1 MSEGA
6 GAQGP
11 RAPSAGAAWGLAGP
25 PGRPGQVVK
34 TSPSQASKQ
43 LPHSH
48 RRSCRS
54 PAKSCPRSL
63 TSITDADAP
72 CTLIFSR
79 DVGQA
84 CGCCVPLHVVRRTRE
99 KLGPLAQ
106 HPLLVLSARSLLLQ
120 ALGAAQAV
128 GSGRR
133 DEGTSQQT
141 PAVLAVQQP
150 AVQGGA
156 AVPSIGPGAAAP
168 LHVPAHTL
176 GSPTGPCSQS
186 VGTLLPGW
194 GCARAIR
201 DPSERTAAA
210 ERFLIP
216 KPVTE
221 RPKQQASAEFTD
233 RPQC

>member
-1 MSEGA
+1 MTAGA

-34 TSPSQASKQ
+34 TSPSQASKRLQ
-43 LPHSH
+43 HSH
-48 RRSCRS
+48 RQSCRS
-54 PAKSCPRSL
+54 PAKSCPHSL

-120 ALGAAQAV
+120 ALGAAQAA
-128 GSGRR
+128 GSGWR

-141 PAVLAVQQP
+141 PAVLAVQEL
-150 AVQGGA
+150 
-156 AVPSIGPGAAAP
+156 PGA
-168 LHVPAHTL
+168 V
-176 GSPTGPCSQS
+176 
-186 VGTLLPGW
+186 
-194 GCARAIR
+194 
-201 DPSERTAAA
+201 TAASHA
-210 ERFLIP
+210 GRRSPAIHRTGCCCPTPRPCAHPGLPSWALQP
-216 KPVTE
+216 KCGHPAP
-221 RPKQQASAEFTD
+221 RLGLRQGNPGSL
-233 RPQC
+233 

>member
-63 TSITDADAP
+63 TSITDADTP
-72 CTLIFSR
+72 CTLISSQ
-79 DVGQA
+79 DMGQA

-99 KLGPLAQ
+99 KLGLLAQ
-106 HPLLVLSARSLLLQ
+106 HPLLVLF
-120 ALGAAQAV
+120 
-128 GSGRR
+128 
-133 DEGTSQQT
+133 QQ
-141 PAVLAVQQP
+141 
-150 AVQGGA
+150 
-156 AVPSIGPGAAAP
+156 
-168 LHVPAHTL
+168 
-176 GSPTGPCSQS
+176 GPCSCRRLVQHRQWGQAG
-186 VGTLLPGW
+186 GTRGRPSRPQLCWQCSSQPCREAQPCHPSDRVLLPH
-194 GCARAIR
+194 
-201 DPSERTAAA
+201 STSLRTPWAPQLGPAA
-210 ERFLIP
+210 EVSAPCSPAGAAPGQSGILLREPRL
-216 KPVTE
+216 
-221 RPKQQASAEFTD
+221 QSAS
-233 RPQC
+233 